1 MIGISSAASSFQ
13 IGVLRGRGPSV
24 VGLCRYLDGIQR
36 RPRHEVQ
43 ADPRT
48 APRLWFHDDRTDGV
62 VKPIDP
68 KAMPVIPTTS
78 EEYDVWMRSPWDEA
92 KAFGMSIT
100 SLSRAF

>member
-1 MIGISSAASSFQ
+1 
-13 IGVLRGRGPSV
+13 
-24 VGLCRYLDGIQR
+24 
-36 RPRHEVQ
+36 
-43 ADPRT
+43 
-48 APRLWFHDDRTDGV
+48 V